1 MHFTPSR
8 ALLAAG
14 AMIAGLTLAPRP
26 AHATDFYVQA
36 LATGGGSTWEDDPN
50 IQGGLHLG
58 FEFADIFSVEG
69 MARMGYANI
78 DQRLLLLLGF
88 AIKAAI
94 PIDPVSPYLR
104 LGAIHMHEE
113 SVAGMKTDPF
123 LHFVGVGDAIRHR
136 FGVETAAG
144 IDIRLFKKPIGGDS
158 GRTLGLFGVVEATI
172 DIFPDEKGPLVYGGA
187 TTGIAFQYG
196 L

>member
-14 AMIAGLTLAPRP
+14 ALIAGLTLAPRP

-36 LATGGGSTWEDDPN
+36 LATGGGSTWRDDPN

-78 DQRLLLLLGF
+78 DQRLLLLVGF
-88 AIKAAI
+88 AIKGAI
-94 PIDPVSPYLR
+94 PIEPVSPYLR

-144 IDIRLFKKPIGGDS
+144 IDIRFLERKKV
-158 GRTLGLFGVVEATI
+158 GLFGVVEATI
-172 DIFPDEKGPLVYGGA
+172 DIFPDDKGPLVYGGA
-187 TTGIAFQYG
+187 TTGLAVQYE